1 MVYMQQG
8 GRYVTSNESK
18 TLQESMLKM
27 ELHEY
32 LKKLHEWEDETSKT
46 ICWESFEQARKRSNN
61 NMIRFTTK
69 LTTLW
74 LPVGVNE
81 LRQGTRCADTCP
93 LCKQK
98 ETIQHLYQC
107 KQRQNWQKTLLEEL
121 HKMLQDAATEGA
133 LQQEIIQGLQNWFEG
148 KEAIPSTQTKIG
160 WFRLL
165 LGYINR
171 PWIAR
176 QERHYRDIQM
186 NDRKCNGTI
195 WGRKLILWM
204 WTQAHIVWKHRCE
217 ALHGHEGPSLKV
229 QENLTAKVKE
239 LYKQRDKLRAS
250 DRTILDRP
258 IEEVLEMTQSNM
270 KAFIE
275 QVAPI
280 VALAIRDAVMY
291 DRTTTQNLPQMM
303 KNQRTNKCMTQE
315 RQQ

>member
-1 MVYMQQG
+1 
-8 GRYVTSNESK
+8 
-18 TLQESMLKM
+18 
-27 ELHEY
+27 
-32 LKKLHEWEDETSKT
+32 
-46 ICWESFEQARKRSNN
+46 
-61 NMIRFTTK
+61 
-69 LTTLW
+69 
-74 LPVGVNE
+74 
-81 LRQGTRCADTCP
+81 
-93 LCKQK
+93 
-98 ETIQHLYQC
+98 
-107 KQRQNWQKTLLEEL
+107 
-121 HKMLQDAATEGA
+121 MLQDAATEGA

-186 NDRKCNGTI
+186 NDKKCNGTI

-217 ALHGHEGPSLKV
+217 ALHGHEGPSLKI

-275 QVAPI
+275 QVEPI
-280 VALAIRDAVMY
+280 VALAIRDTVMY
-291 DRTTTQNLPQMM
+291 DRT
-303 KNQRTNKCMTQE
+303 QRKIYS
-315 RQQ
+315 R